1 MCLVRPKNPPGG
13 EITWQSPPTF
23 ANELQKCSVFGVA
36 HVCFFWAVIASTPG
50 TRRCSGNGHLT
61 SRGRHACAVGSLTPR
76 ASRSPR
82 RTSAGCPSPGPGR
95 GRATS
100 SATTTSR
107 PPARGVGP
115 ILETSPTTNP
125 VRRWGNRISNWSPS
139 KKVWTEIVRLCQQ
152 LEMVSPSSSP
162 KHAAQ
167 RTHWANAFSEGS
179 AEGSGRG
186 LPQGRMVTRGFG
198 AGENGEMSRG

>member
-1 MCLVRPKNPPGG
+1 MCLVRPKNPPVEKSLGNLRPHSQTNCRNVPCLG
-13 EITWQSPPTF
+13 LRT
-23 ANELQKCSVFGVA
+23 CV
-36 HVCFFWAVIASTPG
+36 FFWAVIASTPG

-107 PPARGVGP
+107 PPAQGVGP

-167 RTHWANAFSEGS
+167 HTHWANAFSEGS